1 MKVKIKLS
9 EYEKLK
15 NGFENSEL
23 KINLEK
29 DIQNKNQVLKKI
41 LKEEFVEVYTS
52 DIFSYNSFYYFKR
65 DKTPLWIKK
74 KFNYL

>member
-15 NGFENSEL
+15 NGFENYEL

-41 LKEEFVEVYTS
+41 LKEELVLVYTR

-74 KFNYL
+74 IFNYL

>member
-1 MKVKIKLS
+1 
-9 EYEKLK
+9 LK

-29 DIQNKNQVLKKI
+29 NIQNKNLALKKI
-41 LKEEFVEVYTS
+41 LNDDFIEVVEVYTNNV
-52 DIFSYNSFYYFKR
+52 FSANSSYYFKK

-74 KFNYL
+74 IFNYL